1 MQQERVPIYLVI
13 GRITAVLGMS
23 FAAAA
28 AIFFLIGALWVP
40 ALVAAVLIV
49 PFAALM
55 PLVESLA
62 GKHARKST
70 PPLA

>member
-1 MQQERVPIYLVI
+1 MTIQQERVPIYLVI

-28 AIFFLIGALWVP
+28 AIFFLIGALWMP
-40 ALVAAVLIV
+40 ALVAALFIL

-55 PLVESLA
+55 PLVETLA
-62 GKHARKST
+62 AKRHS
-70 PPLA
+70 